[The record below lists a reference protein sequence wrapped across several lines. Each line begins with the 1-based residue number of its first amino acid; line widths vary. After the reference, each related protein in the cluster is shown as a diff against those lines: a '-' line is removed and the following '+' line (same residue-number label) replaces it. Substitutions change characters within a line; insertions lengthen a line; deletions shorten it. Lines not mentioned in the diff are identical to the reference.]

1 MAPMNTVQFDLGDFS
16 CEMTFDNTVILGHL
30 ARAAFKILFA
40 ALKEFHAVVP
50 LASYSFGP
58 AVGENEFTYQFTALD
73 GRMWSQVLD
82 FTDRESDPAMIFTVA
97 DKWRDSEFKFNR
109 PVRDQMVALH
119 ASAGLETFEATF
131 GS

>member
-1 MAPMNTVQFDLGDFS
+1 MNTVQYTLGNFT
-16 CEMTFDNTVILGHL
+16 CEMTFDNTVILSHL
-30 ARAAFKILFA
+30 AKATFKILFV

-58 AVGENEFTYQFTALD
+58 AAGENEYNYRFTAVD

-82 FTDRESDPAMIFTVA
+82 FTDMESDPGMTSNIT
-97 DKWRDSEFKFNR
+97 DKWRLSEFKFNG

-119 ASAGLETFEATF
+119 ASTRLETFEATF